1 MHAGPVADTAPE
13 KTYAV
18 SLDDLEATAHVPL
31 EDQTSEQPSA
41 PPDLT
46 DAEQLDARRQAGL
59 AGGA

>member
-1 MHAGPVADTAPE
+1 MADTAPG
-13 KTYAV
+13 KNYAV
-18 SLDDLEATAHVPL
+18 PVDDLEATAHVPL

-46 DAEQLDARRQAGL
+46 DSEQLDARRQARL